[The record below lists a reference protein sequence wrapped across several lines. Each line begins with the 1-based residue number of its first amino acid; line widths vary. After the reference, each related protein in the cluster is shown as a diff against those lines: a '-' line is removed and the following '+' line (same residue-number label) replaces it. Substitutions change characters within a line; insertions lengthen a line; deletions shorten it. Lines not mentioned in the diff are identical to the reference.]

1 MYKILVAEDEA
12 LIRKGLVYAYDWTAA
27 DCIVVGEADNGAEGM
42 EKIRKLQ
49 PNIVITDITMP
60 LADGLQMLEDTIN
73 DCLYAAIVI
82 SGYDEFSLAQK
93 AMRLGVS
100 EYLLKPI
107 EFDNLTLALERAKQ
121 QLEQR
126 KLYIHAK
133 EKGEQVDPFDLLQG
147 ANLGIVASSRVKR
160 MLEYIHSNYSR
171 KISIHELEE
180 TLHTSSTYLNQKF
193 KDETSY
199 TFNEYLN
206 RYRIMQAIQLIRKDD
221 NDMKIYAIA
230 EEVGF
235 SDYKYFISVFKKYV
249 NISPKRF
256 AEKYM
261 G

>member
-1 MYKILVAEDEA
+1 MYKILVVEDEEF
-12 LIRKGLVYAYDWTAA
+12 IRKGIVYAYDWTNA
-27 DCIVVGEADNGAEGM
+27 DCIVVGEADNGQDGETA
-42 EKIRKLQ
+42 IRELR
-49 PNIVITDITMP
+49 PDIVITDINMP
-60 LADGLQMLEDTIN
+60 LADGLQMLERTMY
-73 DCLYAAIVI
+73 DCVYATIVI

-107 EFDNLTLALERAKQ
+107 EFDNLSLALERAKQ

-126 KLYIHAK
+126 KLYLHAK
-133 EKGEQVDPFDLLQG
+133 EKGEQVDQFDLLQG
-147 ANLGIVASSRVKR
+147 ANLGIVSSNRVKR
-160 MLEYIHSNYSR
+160 MLEYIHANYAR
-171 KISIHELEE
+171 KISIHDLAE

-199 TFNEYLN
+199 TFNEYLT
-206 RYRIMQAIQLIRKDD
+206 RYRIMQAIQMIREDD
-221 NDMKIYAIA
+221 NDKKVYAIA
-230 EEVGF
+230 EDVGF

-249 NISPKRF
+249 NISPKKF